1 MSLIEKLHKD
11 SIIEV
16 GSSSVISEMG
26 LPQGSVLSPVLFNV
40 YLEEA
45 LGSSELLK
53 KVRSRGDLLAFADD
67 MLIMSN
73 EREEIERTIHELAC
87 VQMSFNLRQNKKNS
101 EILTADRVEEIARI
115 RCVRIV
121 KYLGVRVNVDAKE
134 QRRVAKEQIHRNLN
148 ALKWRLKGGEPDVI

>member
-16 GSSSVISEMG
+16 GSSSVIAEMG

-73 EREEIERTIHELAC
+73 EREEIERTIHELASLH
-87 VQMSFNLRQNKKNS
+87 MS
-101 EILTADRVEEIARI
+101 
-115 RCVRIV
+115 
-121 KYLGVRVNVDAKE
+121 
-134 QRRVAKEQIHRNLN
+134 
-148 ALKWRLKGGEPDVI
+148 

>member
-1 MSLIEKLHKD
+1 MIEKLHKD

-16 GSSSVISEMG
+16 GSSSVIAEMG

-87 VQMSFNLRQNKKNS
+87 L
-101 EILTADRVEEIARI
+101 
-115 RCVRIV
+115 
-121 KYLGVRVNVDAKE
+121 
-134 QRRVAKEQIHRNLN
+134 H
-148 ALKWRLKGGEPDVI
+148 

>member
-11 SIIEV
+11 SIIDV
-16 GSSSVISEMG
+16 GSSSVIAEMG

-45 LGSSELLK
+45 LVSSELLK

-87 VQMSFNLRQNKKNS
+87 L
-101 EILTADRVEEIARI
+101 
-115 RCVRIV
+115 
-121 KYLGVRVNVDAKE
+121 
-134 QRRVAKEQIHRNLN
+134 H
-148 ALKWRLKGGEPDVI
+148 

>member
-1 MSLIEKLHKD
+1 MDREILFKILKKRCKNSTEEYLGSLIEKLHKD

-16 GSSSVISEMG
+16 GSSSVIAEMG

-73 EREEIERTIHELAC
+73 QKVEIRKAI
-87 VQMSFNLRQNKKNS
+87 
-101 EILTADRVEEIARI
+101 DEIAS
-115 RCVRIV
+115 
-121 KYLGVRVNVDAKE
+121 L
-134 QRRVAKEQIHRNLN
+134 
-148 ALKWRLKGGEPDVI
+148 

>member
-1 MSLIEKLHKD
+1 VSLIEKLHKD

-16 GSSSVISEMG
+16 GSSSVIAEMG

-87 VQMSFNLRQNKKNS
+87 LHMSFNLCLNKKKS
-101 EILTADRVEEIARI
+101 EILTADRVEEIAGI
-115 RCVRIV
+115 RCVKTV
-121 KYLGVRVNVDAKE
+121 KYLGVRIKVDIKE
-134 QRRVAKEQIHRNLN
+134 QRRVAKE
-148 ALKWRLKGGEPDVI
+148 

>member
-1 MSLIEKLHKD
+1 VSLIEKLHKD

-16 GSSSVISEMG
+16 GSSSVIAEMG

-87 VQMSFNLRQNKKNS
+87 L
-101 EILTADRVEEIARI
+101 
-115 RCVRIV
+115 
-121 KYLGVRVNVDAKE
+121 
-134 QRRVAKEQIHRNLN
+134 H
-148 ALKWRLKGGEPDVI
+148 

>member
-16 GSSSVISEMG
+16 GSSSIIAEMG

-73 EREEIERTIHELAC
+73 ER
-87 VQMSFNLRQNKKNS
+87 
-101 EILTADRVEEIARI
+101 
-115 RCVRIV
+115 
-121 KYLGVRVNVDAKE
+121 
-134 QRRVAKEQIHRNLN
+134 
-148 ALKWRLKGGEPDVI
+148 

>member
-1 MSLIEKLHKD
+1 VSLIEKLH
-11 SIIEV
+11 IILHIML
-16 GSSSVISEMG
+16 GSSSVIAEMG

-87 VQMSFNLRQNKKNS
+87 L
-101 EILTADRVEEIARI
+101 
-115 RCVRIV
+115 
-121 KYLGVRVNVDAKE
+121 
-134 QRRVAKEQIHRNLN
+134 H
-148 ALKWRLKGGEPDVI
+148 